1 MRGNKV
7 EVFNTRELETYLT
20 QALNMALGSD
30 ADGETSYTNAFEVRI
45 TKVDD
50 TEGFLFIPR
59 LPANYRVDRQL
70 MEAIYAIASIAL
82 YPQYTL
88 LKQNNLYLVPLNEDI
103 HTARAL
109 FFPWKKGISKRLVI
123 ADLASFASKQTSQQ
137 LPIMDNLI
145 VNLNKI
151 VGIAVAGNSG
161 AGKSYFLTYLL
172 EMLSRQGK
180 LILIDPKMDTPSR
193 WAKGSG
199 IKTLFPASNR
209 SKADFVSQINEE
221 LSTALN
227 VVYERQRELYSNP
240 NKYFEHYY
248 IVIDE
253 LLALSEGVNKAIK
266 DAFFSLLSQIA
277 LLGRATHVHLVLCS
291 QRFDNTAIP
300 LSVREQ
306 LNVLIQLGNISKRT
320 TQFLFPDLD
329 PDNIV
334 IPLGKGTGL
343 IQVIDSEH
351 PYQVLPL
358 LCPTYYLKGG

>member
-1 MRGNKV
+1 MGMMTKG
-7 EVFNTRELETYLT
+7 EIEKYLT
-20 QALNMALGSD
+20 QSCNMSLGND
-30 ADGETSYTNAFEVRI
+30 AEGETSYTNAFEIRVTVI
-45 TKVDD
+45 DD

-59 LPANYRVDRQL
+59 LPANYRIDRQL
-70 MEAIYAIASIAL
+70 MEAIYTIASAAL

-88 LKQNNLYLVPLNEDI
+88 LKQNNLYLVPLLDEDI

-109 FFPWKKGISKRLVI
+109 FFPWKEGISKRLVI
-123 ADLASFASKQTSQQ
+123 PDIKEFVVKQSNQQ
-137 LPIMDNLI
+137 LPIMDNL
-145 VNLNKI
+145 KI
-151 VGIAVAGNSG
+151 NMSKVVGIAIAGNSG

-172 EMLSRQGK
+172 ELLSRMGK
-180 LILIDPKMDTPSR
+180 LVIVDPKMDTPSR
-193 WAKGSG
+193 WGKKRGV
-199 IKTLFPASNR
+199 KTLFPTSNR
-209 SKADFVSQINEE
+209 SKSDFVSQVNEE
-221 LSTALN
+221 LSNALN
-227 VVYERQRELYSNP
+227 IVYKRQRELYDNSN
-240 NKYFEHYY
+240 KEFEHYY

-266 DAFFSLLSQIA
+266 DSFFSLLSQIA
-277 LLGRATHVHLVLCS
+277 LLGRATNVHLILCS

-329 PDNIV
+329 PSNIV

-358 LCPTYYLKGG
+358 LCPTYY